1 VNLSNLVL
9 RMLILVLAFSA
20 GLQQLVTV
28 AGDDW
33 VIQSLLPHHVKI
45 FDHSGTSYLMRITIL
60 KGHAQIALAAKSGPL
75 FEQVI
80 TQLLRGIA
88 DRVPNVRMV
97 GFQGINAIARG
108 EDVDAGLL
116 GGQVKAA
123 LEAAL
128 KSEEDIDCIHAC
140 QLGLDA
146 L

>member
-1 VNLSNLVL
+1 
-9 RMLILVLAFSA
+9 
-20 GLQQLVTV
+20 
-28 AGDDW
+28 
-33 VIQSLLPHHVKI
+33 
-45 FDHSGTSYLMRITIL
+45 MRITIL

-80 TQLLRGIA
+80 AQLLRGIA

-108 EDVDAGLL
+108 EDIDSGLL

-123 LEAAL
+123 LELAL
-128 KSEEDIDCIHAC
+128 KSEEDIDCIQAC